1 MWEVVNASGV
11 IGRVV
16 VLWDNRELELVGME
30 MDLFFIFCLFKNFE
44 EVVVWTCVYAS
55 NKKCDKENC

>member
-16 VLWDNRELELVGME
+16 VLWDNRELVGME
-30 MDLFFIFCLFKNFE
+30 MDLFFIFCLFKIFE